1 MSKTRGYTKAHGS
14 EYLFVVNLGI
24 DSRVADEVDDP
35 LLAFDLAEP

>member
-1 MSKTRGYTKAHGS
+1 MSITRGITKMCGL